1 MSKQLLQQ
9 ALDYVSRYI
18 GDGDNQADALHAA
31 LLEQLATAVT
41 ERVSQAEPEST
52 LNVPIGGLWSAR
64 WALAAAAERDKNF
77 TRAYDAI
84 NAMIKAAEKSATL
97 SRRSN
102 ARQGGVRRVS
112 RNIIGEAEQ

>member
-77 TRAYDAI
+77 IRTYDAI

-112 RNIIGEAEQ
+112 RNILREAEQ

>member
-1 MSKQLLQQ
+1 MSNQLLQQ

-18 GDGDNQADALHAA
+18 GDGDNKADALHAA
-31 LLEQLATAVT
+31 LQEHLATAVT
-41 ERVSQAEPEST
+41 EPVSQAEPEST

-64 WALAAAAERDKNF
+64 IALAAAAERDKSF
-77 TRAYDAI
+77 TQDYEAI

-112 RNIIGEAEQ
+112 RNILREAE